1 MVRRCCT
8 AHYWQQHTLQ
18 HHVPYLCQFYFLP
31 SCLLLLLLLLPPQF
45 SNTELRAAELP
56 SFVQKAPNSILRK
69 TQNRKKN
76 ERWAN
81 NFAHPIAQ
89 FLGSKNPVGFW
100 SKRGFCETRKPR
112 DAKRLWIVRAG
123 CSIRYALRRIQE
135 VCNFHITIRYHI
147 RSGIRFLGTS
157 QQCGFLIKS
166 QLMKLI
172 N

>member
-1 MVRRCCT
+1 VK
-8 AHYWQQHTLQ
+8 
-18 HHVPYLCQFYFLP
+18 F
-31 SCLLLLLLLLPPQF
+31 
-45 SNTELRAAELP
+45 
-56 SFVQKAPNSILRK
+56 
-69 TQNRKKN
+69 
-76 ERWAN
+76 
-81 NFAHPIAQ
+81 FAHPIEQ
-89 FLGSKNPVGFW
+89 IFGEQKPSRIW
-100 SKRGFCETRKPR
+100 SKRGFCETRKRR

-123 CSIRYALRRIQE
+123 CSILYALRRIQE